1 MNPFVFRL
9 ERFLRLRVHAER
21 ERAESLGAA
30 VKAEE
35 ESRREAEARS
45 DRVKAIVERASQ
57 ELDALATVGVLRN
70 RGLVLE
76 AAVSQAVTAEDSHRD
91 AQKTTD
97 AERELWNKARVE
109 RRMIERL
116 RARRKDE
123 WAARAAK
130 AEQRDTDETAA
141 RVHPLRGFGT

>member
-21 ERAESLGAA
+21 EHAESLGAA

-45 DRVKAIVERASQ
+45 KQMKAIVERASKVT
-57 ELDALATVGVLRN
+57 DRLATAGALRN

-76 AAVSQAVTAEDSHRD
+76 AAVSRAATAEDSHRD
-91 AQKTTD
+91 AQKMTD
-97 AERELWNKARVE
+97 VERELWNKARVE
-109 RRMIERL
+109 RRIIERL
-116 RARRKDE
+116 RARRASE
-123 WAARAAK
+123 WAAREAK

-141 RVHPLRGFGT
+141 RVRQMRGYGT